1 MVEKWEK
8 IKDYPGYE
16 VSNFGRVR
24 THNKTSFT
32 KKHGV
37 RHWKDRILKLRGY
50 SKCGNRI
57 ILWNG
62 KGKKEF
68 LVARLVAFTFYDKD
82 INNKELTVNHIDG
95 NRFNNCLDN
104 LELISL
110 KENIQHGFRTGLYS
124 NVQKKVKLTNKETG
138 VVFYPSSLSKGS
150 IFMGKYSGYLSAQI
164 IKNVYENNAYK
175 WEMIS

>member
-1 MVEKWEK
+1 MVEKWKE
-8 IKDYPGYE
+8 IKNYTGYE

-24 THNKTSFT
+24 THNKISFA
-32 KKHGV
+32 KKHGI

-57 ILWNG
+57 TLWNREG
-62 KGKKEF
+62 KREF

-95 NRFNNCLDN
+95 NRFNNNINN

-110 KENIQHGFRTGLYS
+110 KENIQHGFRTGLYD
-124 NVQKKVKLTNKETG
+124 NCQKKVKLINKNDNKIII
-138 VVFYPSSLSKGS
+138 FNNLSKAS
-150 IFMGKYSGYLSAQI
+150 KYIGKSTGYLSGRI
-164 IKNVYENNAYK
+164 NSKKFENETYR
-175 WEMIS
+175 WELC